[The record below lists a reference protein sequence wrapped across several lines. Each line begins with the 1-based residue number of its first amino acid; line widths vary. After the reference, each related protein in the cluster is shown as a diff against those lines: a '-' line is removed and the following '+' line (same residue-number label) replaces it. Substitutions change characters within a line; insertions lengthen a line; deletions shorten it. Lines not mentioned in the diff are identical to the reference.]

1 MEENFFYTLSTET
14 EGFFKNKKSK
24 FYGFAFPLNEKEDIN
39 RFLEELRKKFHDARH
54 VCYAFDFEGEQRAN
68 DDGEPRHSAGT
79 PILGQIKSFELKNVL
94 VAVVR
99 YFGGV
104 KLGVSG
110 LIEAYREAAKEA
122 IENNEIIKIVPQKIL
137 EVEFEYDKTG
147 EIMRLIDDFKVKI
160 LSTDY
165 SENTKLKVQLAEH
178 LSKEFLIKVDEVL
191 EIYE

>member
-1 MEENFFYTLSTET
+1 MEENFFYTLSIET
-14 EGFFKNKKSK
+14 EGFFKNRKSK
-24 FYGFAFPLNEKEDIN
+24 FYGFAFPLNEKEDIK

-54 VCYAFDFEGEQRAN
+54 VCYAFDFEDEQRAN

-79 PILGQIKSFELKNVL
+79 SILGQIKSFELKNVL

-110 LIEAYREAAKEA
+110 LIEAYREAAKGA
-122 IENNEIIKIVPQKIL
+122 IENNEIVRIVPQKIL
-137 EVEFEYDKTG
+137 EVEFEYDRTG
-147 EIMRLIDDFKVKI
+147 EIMRLVDEFKVKI

-165 SENTKLKVQLAEH
+165 SENTKLKLQLAEH
-178 LSKEFLIKVDEVL
+178 LSEEFLTKVDEAL